1 MTKVLKFCTKNIL
14 SVDVEDW
21 YQGLEVIP
29 IENWSHFEDRIWIGL
44 TSLLNLL
51 EKTRTKA
58 TFFILGYLAE
68 QFPEVVLEIQKRGHE
83 IGTHGYSHKL
93 IYKQDVEEFAKELK
107 RSIEIIEEITGNRPL
122 GFRAPFFSIT
132 QDAIWAFDALISE
145 GIVYDSSIFPV
156 WNYRY
161 GIPSYQRLPHKI
173 KSCDGKEILELP
185 MSTLR
190 YWGINLP
197 MCGGAYLRILPYS
210 YTKWGIDQLNKLGIP
225 VIFYIHPWELDVEQP
240 KIRLPKRISLT
251 HYANLDSTEPK
262 LRRLLHSFQFTTM
275 REVFLTGE
283 GFYENHY
290 NYTGGTSIFTKD
302 VR

>member
-1 MTKVLKFCTKNIL
+1 MIENIL

-29 IENWSHFEDRIWIGL
+29 IEKWSQFDDRIWIGL
-44 TSLLNLL
+44 TKLLHLL
-51 EKTRTKA
+51 EKTESKA
-58 TFFILGYLAE
+58 TFFILGYTAE
-68 QFPEVVLEIQKRGHE
+68 QFPEVVLEINKRGHE

-93 IYKQDVEEFAKELK
+93 IYKQDIEEFAVELK
-107 RSIEIIEEITGNRPL
+107 RSIEIIEEITGNTPL

-132 QDAIWAFDALISE
+132 QDSIWAFDVLISE

-161 GIPSYQRLPHKI
+161 GIPSYQRFPHKI
-173 KSCDGKEILELP
+173 KPSNGKEILEIP

-190 YWGINLP
+190 HLRLNLP

-210 YTKWGIDQLNKLGIP
+210 YTKWGFDQLNKRGIP
-225 VIFYIHPWELDVEQP
+225 VVFYIHPWELDPEHP
-240 KIRLPKRISLT
+240 RIKLPRRISLT

-262 LRRLLHSFQFTTM
+262 LRKLLQSFQFTTM
-275 REVFLTGE
+275 KELFLNGDNST
-283 GFYENHY
+283 
-290 NYTGGTSIFTKD
+290 
-302 VR
+302 